1 MYIKRILWIIAILG
15 LLGMGAFAYFVH
27 EMLMVPNTNFNQAHA
42 EVFIP
47 TKTNKAD
54 FIEIMKPLVK
64 DVSTL
69 SKVADQKQYSNN
81 IKPGRYRLEKDMTN
95 LEIIN
100 VLRSQNLPVSVKFNN
115 QERIENL
122 AGHIAKQIEAD
133 SVALVEAMLNPKF
146 LEGNGFDESNALAMY
161 IPNTYEFYWNT
172 SAEQFRDRM
181 LREYN
186 AFWTDKRKEAAEAI
200 GLTQTEVISLA
211 AIVQKETVKIDER
224 PRVAGVYLNR
234 IAKGM
239 LLQADP
245 TVIYAV
251 KHSEQDF
258 NQQIKRVLF
267 KHLEVDSPYNTYMY
281 PGVPGGVIAM
291 PDISAIDAV
300 LYPENHDYYY
310 FVADVE
316 NFGYHKFSKNLSQHN
331 IYRAAYI
338 RWVSQQNRS

>member
-15 LLGMGAFAYFVH
+15 LVGMGVFAYFVH
-27 EMLMVPNTNFNQAHA
+27 GMLMVPNTSFNQEQA

-47 TKTNKAD
+47 TNTTKAE
-54 FIEIMKPLVK
+54 FLEIMKPLVK
-64 DVSTL
+64 DVNTL

-81 IKPGRYRLEKDMTN
+81 IKPGRYILNKDMTN

-100 VLRSQNLPVSVKFNN
+100 TLRSQNLPISVKFNN

-133 SVALVEAMLNPKF
+133 SVDLLKAMWDPEF
-146 LEGNGFDESNALAMY
+146 LEGNGFDLSNALAMY

-172 SAEQFRDRM
+172 TADQFRDRM

-186 AFWTDKRKEAAEAI
+186 AFWTDKRKEAAEAV
-200 GLTQTEVISLA
+200 GLTPTEVISLA
-211 AIVQKETVKIDER
+211 AIVQKETTKIDER

-234 IAKGM
+234 IDKGM

-245 TVIYAV
+245 TVIYAI

-258 NQQIKRVLF
+258 DQQIKRVLF

-281 PGVPGGVIAM
+281 PGVPHGVIAM

-300 LYPENHDYYY
+300 LYPEKHDYYY

-316 NFGYHKFSKNLSQHN
+316 NFGYHKFSKNLTQHN
-331 IYRAAYI
+331 RYAAAYH
-338 RWVSQQNRS
+338 RWVSQQK